1 MRARLL
7 LFILLLASSLAAAQ
21 SAVPALSALEGKTA
35 TLALLSAVSSKL
47 PPDASFRARLESAV
61 QVGNLPA
68 LPQGTIFEG
77 HLEPTRARRRL
88 RSGSLR
94 LVFDRIVM
102 PDGTI
107 RTASLSLTSVRY
119 QSVTTDFEGTI
130 RPRRSKK
137 RLLFQFGGAAL
148 IAKLADDLSEL
159 ASASVTKNS
168 ARYFGLGGAAAFLLL
183 QRGGDVKIPQGT
195 ELDVIFNRENPPSV
209 GTPGDGAE
217 PGRLAEPAMPPR

>member
-7 LFILLLASSLAAAQ
+7 VFILVASSLAAAQ
-21 SAVPALSALEGKTA
+21 SAVPSLSALEGKTA

-61 QVGNLPA
+61 QVGNLSA
-68 LPQGTIFEG
+68 LPKGTIFEG

-102 PDGTI
+102 PDGSI

-119 QSVTTDFEGTI
+119 RSVATDAEGTI
-130 RPRRSKK
+130 RRRRSKK

-148 IAKLADDLSEL
+148 IAKLSDDISEL
-159 ASASVTKNS
+159 ASASVTRNS
-168 ARYFGLGGAAAFLLL
+168 ARYFGLAGAAAFLLL
-183 QRGGDVKIPQGT
+183 QRGGEVKIPQGT
-195 ELDVIFNRENPPSV
+195 ELDVVFNREGNLPSEQV
-209 GTPGDGAE
+209 PGN
-217 PGRLAEPAMPPR
+217 AMPDRQAQPLPRNQ